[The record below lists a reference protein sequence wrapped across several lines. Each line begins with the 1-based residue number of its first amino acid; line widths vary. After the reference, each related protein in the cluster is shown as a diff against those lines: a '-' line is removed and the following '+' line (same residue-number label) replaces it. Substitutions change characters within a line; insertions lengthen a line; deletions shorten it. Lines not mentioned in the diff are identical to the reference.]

1 MEFAYDRF
9 DICILLDNLKNEV
22 ISKTLAY
29 MVDFKEHE
37 NLVVIPKPYS
47 IEISNTDICIAVILF
62 NGFEKEYE
70 VLKTKKNHHVISF
83 DTTLQLFFEFDNM
96 PIKYLD
102 YMALF
107 FMSLARTTE
116 DANIKELLHLRNPSA
131 GQPIYYL
138 RKNYYLENVEWN
150 YDLFSL
156 LYKKNKV
163 NSNCQKTKNQFT
175 TSMILDSYP
184 AAFYEYNLKNI
195 NSSFVKEFVKN
206 RNLLAMKEIQSEL
219 GNSEQLL
226 VGFAVVSGRNRA
238 KKAIRLALS
247 TPLLNNT
254 IIKKTKTILLHI
266 SSDVIEMNLDE
277 IGVINDII
285 QERVGN
291 KADITMTV
299 SENKNLGKSLSVTIM
314 MSEFNSSENK
324 S

>member
-116 DANIKELLHLRNPSA
+116 DANIKEFLHLRNPSA
-131 GQPIYYL
+131 NETICRLKKEYFLKG
-138 RKNYYLENVEWN
+138 VVWN

-163 NSNCQKTKNQFT
+163 NSNCQKTKNHFT

-254 IIKKTKTILLHI
+254 IIEKTKTILLHI

>member
-29 MVDFKEHE
+29 MIDFKEHD
-37 NLVVIPKPYS
+37 NLVVTPKPYS
-47 IEISNTDICIAVILF
+47 IEISNDNICIAVILF
-62 NGFEKEYE
+62 SGFEKEYE
-70 VLKTKKNHHVISF
+70 ILKTKKNHHVISF
-83 DTTLQLFFEFDNM
+83 DTKLQLFFEFENM
-96 PIKYLD
+96 PIKHID
-102 YMALF
+102 SMALF
-107 FMSLARTTE
+107 FMSLARTE
-116 DANIKELLHLRNPSA
+116 DSNIKEFLHLRNPSA
-131 GQPIYYL
+131 NETTCHLKKEYFLKG
-138 RKNYYLENVEWN
+138 VVWN

-156 LYKKNKV
+156 LYKKSKV

-206 RNLLAMKEIQSEL
+206 RNLLFTKEIQSEY
-219 GNSEQLL
+219 GNNTPLF
-226 VGFAVVSGRNRA
+226 VGFAVSSGRNRA
-238 KKAIRLALS
+238 RKAIKLALS

-254 IIKKTKTILLHI
+254 ITEKTKTILLHI
-266 SSDVIEMNLDE
+266 SSHVIEMNLDE

-314 MSEFNSSENK
+314 LSEFKSSEK
-324 S
+324 

>member
-29 MVDFKEHE
+29 MVDFKEHD
-37 NLVVIPKPYS
+37 NLVVTPKPYS
-47 IEISNTDICIAVILF
+47 IEISNADICIAVILF
-62 NGFEKEYE
+62 SGFEKEYE
-70 VLKTKKNHHVISF
+70 ILKTKKNHHVISF
-83 DTTLQLFFEFDNM
+83 DTKLQLFFEFDNM

-107 FMSLARTTE
+107 FMSLARTE
-116 DANIKELLHLRNPSA
+116 DANIKEFLHLRNPSA
-131 GQPIYYL
+131 NETICHLKKEYFLKGI
-138 RKNYYLENVEWN
+138 VWN
-150 YDLFSL
+150 YDLFSF
-156 LYKKNKV
+156 LYKKNMV
-163 NSNCQKTKNQFT
+163 NSNCQKTINQFT

-206 RNLLAMKEIQSEL
+206 RNRLAMKKIQSEL

-254 IIKKTKTILLHI
+254 IIEKTKTILLHI

-314 MSEFNSSENK
+314 MSEFNSSKNK

>member
-1 MEFAYDRF
+1 M
-9 DICILLDNLKNEV
+9 
-22 ISKTLAY
+22 
-29 MVDFKEHE
+29 
-37 NLVVIPKPYS
+37 
-47 IEISNTDICIAVILF
+47 
-62 NGFEKEYE
+62 
-70 VLKTKKNHHVISF
+70 
-83 DTTLQLFFEFDNM
+83 
-96 PIKYLD
+96 
-102 YMALF
+102 
-107 FMSLARTTE
+107 
-116 DANIKELLHLRNPSA
+116 
-131 GQPIYYL
+131 
-138 RKNYYLENVEWN
+138 
-150 YDLFSL
+150 
-156 LYKKNKV
+156 V
-163 NSNCQKTKNQFT
+163 NSNCQKTINQFT

-206 RNLLAMKEIQSEL
+206 RNRLAMKKIQSEL

>member
-9 DICILLDNLKNEV
+9 DICILLDNLKNGV

-37 NLVVIPKPYS
+37 NLIVIPKPYS
-47 IEISNTDICIAVILF
+47 IEISNADICIAVILF

-70 VLKTKKNHHVISF
+70 VLKTKKNHHVVSF
-83 DTTLQLFFEFDNM
+83 DTITQTMLEFENM
-96 PIKYLD
+96 PIKHID
-102 YMALF
+102 SMALF

-116 DANIKELLHLRNPSA
+116 DTNIKELLHLRNPSA
-131 GQPIYYL
+131 GQPIHYL

-163 NSNCQKTKNQFT
+163 NSNCKKNKNQFI

-206 RNLLAMKEIQSEL
+206 RNFLAMKEIQSEL
-219 GNSEQLL
+219 GNSKQLFI
-226 VGFAVVSGRNRA
+226 GFAVVSGRNRA
-238 KKAIRLALS
+238 KKAIRSALS

-254 IIKKTKTILLHI
+254 IIEKSKTILLHI
-266 SSDVIEMNLDE
+266 SSDVIKMNLDE
-277 IGVINDII
+277 TGVINDII

-291 KADITMTV
+291 KADIIMTV
-299 SENKNLGKSLSVTIM
+299 SEDKNLGKSLSITIM
-314 MSEFNSSENK
+314 MSEFDSSKNK

>member
-47 IEISNTDICIAVILF
+47 IEISNADICIAVILF

-83 DTTLQLFFEFDNM
+83 DTITQTMFEFENM
-96 PIKYLD
+96 PIKHID
-102 YMALF
+102 SMALF
-107 FMSLARTTE
+107 FMSLARTE
-116 DANIKELLHLRNPSA
+116 DATIKEFLHLRNPSA
-131 GQPIYYL
+131 GQPIYRL
-138 RKNYYLENVEWN
+138 RKSYTLKDVEWN

-156 LYKKNKV
+156 LYKKSKV

-175 TSMILDSYP
+175 TSMVVESSLET
-184 AAFYEYNLKNI
+184 FNEENLRSI
-195 NSSFVKEFVKN
+195 NSSFVKEFVEN
-206 RNLLAMKEIQSEL
+206 RNLLARKEIQSEL
-219 GNSEQLL
+219 GNSKPLF

-247 TPLLNNT
+247 TPLLNDT
-254 IIKKTKTILLHI
+254 IIEKTKTILLHI

-291 KADITMTV
+291 KADIIMTV
-299 SENKNLGKSLSVTIM
+299 SEDKNLGKSLSITII
-314 MSEFNSSENK
+314 MSEFDAPKNK

>member
-29 MVDFKEHE
+29 MVDFKEHD
-37 NLVVIPKPYS
+37 NLVVTPKPYS
-47 IEISNTDICIAVILF
+47 IEISNADICIAVILF
-62 NGFEKEYE
+62 SGFEKEYE
-70 VLKTKKNHHVISF
+70 ILKTKKNHHLVSF
-83 DTTLQLFFEFDNM
+83 DTMLKLFFEFENM

-107 FMSLARTTE
+107 FMSLSRTE
-116 DANIKELLHLRNPSA
+116 DANVKEFLHLRNPSTNETTCHLKKEYFLK
-131 GQPIYYL
+131 G
-138 RKNYYLENVEWN
+138 VVWN

-156 LYKKNKV
+156 LYKKSKV

-195 NSSFVKEFVKN
+195 NSYFVKEFVKN
-206 RNLLAMKEIQSEL
+206 RNLLFTKEIQSEY
-219 GNSEQLL
+219 GNNTPLF
-226 VGFAVVSGRNRA
+226 VGFAVSLGRNRA
-238 KKAIRLALS
+238 RKAIKLALS
-247 TPLLNNT
+247 TPLLNNAIT
-254 IIKKTKTILLHI
+254 EKTKTILLHI
-266 SSDVIEMNLDE
+266 SSHVIEMNLDE

-314 MSEFNSSENK
+314 LSEFKSSEK
-324 S
+324 

>member
-29 MVDFKEHE
+29 MVDFKEHD
-37 NLVVIPKPYS
+37 NLVVTPKPYS
-47 IEISNTDICIAVILF
+47 IEISNADICIAVILF
-62 NGFEKEYE
+62 SGFEKEYE
-70 VLKTKKNHHVISF
+70 ILKTKKNHHVISF
-83 DTTLQLFFEFDNM
+83 DTKLQLFFEFDNM

-107 FMSLARTTE
+107 FMSLARTE
-116 DANIKELLHLRNPSA
+116 DANIKEFLHLRNPSA
-131 GQPIYYL
+131 NETICHLKKEYFLKGI
-138 RKNYYLENVEWN
+138 VWN
-150 YDLFSL
+150 YDLFSF
-156 LYKKNKV
+156 LYKKNMV
-163 NSNCQKTKNQFT
+163 NSNCQKTINQFT

-206 RNLLAMKEIQSEL
+206 RNRLAKKKIQSEL
-219 GNSEQLL
+219 GNSERLL

-254 IIKKTKTILLHI
+254 IIEKTKTILLHI

-314 MSEFNSSENK
+314 MSEFNSSKNK

>member
-1 MEFAYDRF
+1 MKFAYDRLEH
-9 DICILLDNLKNEV
+9 CILLDNLKNEV

-37 NLVVIPKPYS
+37 NLVVIQKTHS
-47 IEISNTDICIAVILF
+47 IEISNADICIAVIVF
-62 NGFEKEYE
+62 SGFEKEYE
-70 VLKTKKNHHVISF
+70 ILKTKKNHHVISF
-83 DTTLQLFFEFDNM
+83 DTTLQLFFEFDYM

-107 FMSLARTTE
+107 FMSLARTE
-116 DANIKELLHLRNPSA
+116 DANIKEFLHLRNPSA
-131 GQPIYYL
+131 NETICRLKKEYFLKG
-138 RKNYYLENVEWN
+138 VVWN

-156 LYKKNKV
+156 LYKKNTV
-163 NSNCQKTKNQFT
+163 NSSCQKTKNQFT

-254 IIKKTKTILLHI
+254 IIEKTKTILLHI

-277 IGVINDII
+277 TGVINDII

-291 KADITMTV
+291 KADIIMTV
-299 SENKNLGKSLSVTIM
+299 SEDKNLGKSLSITII
-314 MSEFNSSENK
+314 MSEFDSSENK

>member
-37 NLVVIPKPYS
+37 NLVVIQKTHS
-47 IEISNTDICIAVILF
+47 IEISNADICIAVIVF
-62 NGFEKEYE
+62 SGFEKEYE
-70 VLKTKKNHHVISF
+70 ILKTKKNHHVISF

-107 FMSLARTTE
+107 FMSLARTE
-116 DANIKELLHLRNPSA
+116 DANIKEFLHLRNPSA
-131 GQPIYYL
+131 NETICRLKKEYFLKG
-138 RKNYYLENVEWN
+138 VVWN

-156 LYKKNKV
+156 LYKKNTV
-163 NSNCQKTKNQFT
+163 NSSCQKTKNQFT

-254 IIKKTKTILLHI
+254 IIEKTKTILLHI

-277 IGVINDII
+277 TGVINDII

-291 KADITMTV
+291 KADIIMTV
-299 SENKNLGKSLSVTIM
+299 SEDKNLGKSLSITII
-314 MSEFNSSENK
+314 MSEFDSSENK

>member
-29 MVDFKEHE
+29 MVDFKEHD
-37 NLVVIPKPYS
+37 NLVVTPKPYS
-47 IEISNTDICIAVILF
+47 IEISNADICIAVILF
-62 NGFEKEYE
+62 SGFEKEYE
-70 VLKTKKNHHVISF
+70 ILKTKKNHHVISF
-83 DTTLQLFFEFDNM
+83 DTKLQLFFEFDNM

-107 FMSLARTTE
+107 FMSLARTE
-116 DANIKELLHLRNPSA
+116 DANIKEFLHLRNPSA
-131 GQPIYYL
+131 NETICHLKKEYFLKGI
-138 RKNYYLENVEWN
+138 VWN
-150 YDLFSL
+150 YDLFSF
-156 LYKKNKV
+156 LYKKNMV
-163 NSNCQKTKNQFT
+163 NSNCQKTINQFT

-206 RNLLAMKEIQSEL
+206 RNRLAMKKIQSEL

-314 MSEFNSSENK
+314 MSEFNSSKNK

>member
-29 MVDFKEHE
+29 MVDFKEHD
-37 NLVVIPKPYS
+37 NLVVTPKPYS
-47 IEISNTDICIAVILF
+47 IEISNADICIAVILF
-62 NGFEKEYE
+62 SGFEKEYE
-70 VLKTKKNHHVISF
+70 ILKTKKNHHVISF
-83 DTTLQLFFEFDNM
+83 DTKLQLFFEFDNM

-107 FMSLARTTE
+107 FMSLARTE
-116 DANIKELLHLRNPSA
+116 DANIKEFLHLRNPSA
-131 GQPIYYL
+131 NETICNLKKEYFLKGI
-138 RKNYYLENVEWN
+138 VWN
-150 YDLFSL
+150 YDLFSF
-156 LYKKNKV
+156 LYKKNMV
-163 NSNCQKTKNQFT
+163 NSNCQKTINQFT

-206 RNLLAMKEIQSEL
+206 RNRLAMKKIQSEL

-314 MSEFNSSENK
+314 MSEFNSSKNK

>member
-29 MVDFKEHE
+29 MVDFNEHE
-37 NLVVIPKPYS
+37 NLVAIQKTHS
-47 IEISNTDICIAVILF
+47 IEISNADICIAVIVF
-62 NGFEKEYE
+62 SGFEKEYE

-107 FMSLARTTE
+107 FMSLARTE
-116 DANIKELLHLRNPSA
+116 DANIKEFLHLRNPSA
-131 GQPIYYL
+131 NETICHLKKEYFLKGI
-138 RKNYYLENVEWN
+138 VWN
-150 YDLFSL
+150 YDLFSF
-156 LYKKNKV
+156 LYKKNMV
-163 NSNCQKTKNQFT
+163 NSNCQKTINQFT

-206 RNLLAMKEIQSEL
+206 RNRLAMKKIQSEL

-314 MSEFNSSENK
+314 MSEFNSSKNK

>member
-29 MVDFKEHE
+29 IVDFKEHD
-37 NLVVIPKPYS
+37 NLVVTPKPYS
-47 IEISNTDICIAVILF
+47 IEISNADICIAVILF
-62 NGFEKEYE
+62 SGFEKEYE
-70 VLKTKKNHHVISF
+70 NLKTKKNHHLVSF
-83 DTTLQLFFEFDNM
+83 DTMLKLFFEFENM

-107 FMSLARTTE
+107 FMSLSRTE
-116 DANIKELLHLRNPSA
+116 DANVKEFLHLRNPSA
-131 GQPIYYL
+131 NETTCHLKKEYFLKG
-138 RKNYYLENVEWN
+138 VVWN

-156 LYKKNKV
+156 LYKKSKV

-206 RNLLAMKEIQSEL
+206 RNLLFTKEIQSEY
-219 GNSEQLL
+219 GNNTPLF
-226 VGFAVVSGRNRA
+226 VGFAVSSGRNRA
-238 KKAIRLALS
+238 RKAIKLALS

-254 IIKKTKTILLHI
+254 ITEKTKTILLHI
-266 SSDVIEMNLDE
+266 SSHVIEMNLDE
-277 IGVINDII
+277 IAVINDII

-314 MSEFNSSENK
+314 LSEFKSSENK